1 MPAHRVAKTFPCCIF
16 PAVRLLCVLSA
27 LFPALLPWTSAL
39 EAQVLPPAA
48 ALPADAFQRT
58 VRHAA
63 VIFDGTVTA
72 IQCEF
77 GKGKVPLSYRIS
89 FQVKQGVRGVR
100 SASTYTIR
108 EWAGLWAP
116 RQPPRYHI
124 GERALL
130 FLYPPSRSGL
140 TSTVGGRSGKLAV
153 VADAVH
159 GTTQVSL
166 PLDWIVSLGQ
176 PPPAASLQSARN
188 SASAKPSPTRVPVAW
203 LIQRITQAPAPSGGE

>member
-1 MPAHRVAKTFPCCIF
+1 MPAHRVAKTFPRCIF
-16 PAVRLLCVLSA
+16 PAIRFLCLLSA
-27 LFPALLPWTSAL
+27 LFTSTSAL
-39 EAQVLPPAA
+39 EAQILPLAS
-48 ALPADAFQRT
+48 ALPSDAFQRT
-58 VRHAA
+58 VQHAGL
-63 VIFDGTVTA
+63 IFDGTVTA

-77 GKGKVPLSYRIS
+77 GKGEVPLSYRIS

-116 RQPPRYHI
+116 RQPPRYRV
-124 GERALL
+124 GERSLL
-130 FLYPPSRSGL
+130 FLYPPSRTGL

-153 VADAVH
+153 VADAAH
-159 GTTQVSL
+159 ETQVSL
-166 PLDWIVSLGQ
+166 PLDWIASLGQ

>member
-1 MPAHRVAKTFPCCIF
+1 
-16 PAVRLLCVLSA
+16 VLSA

-48 ALPADAFQRT
+48 ALPADAFQRS
-58 VRHAA
+58 VRHAG

-159 GTTQVSL
+159 GTQVSL
-166 PLDWIVSLGQ
+166 PLDWIASLGQ
-176 PPPAASLQSARN
+176 APSLGSMKSAGH
-188 SASAKPSPTRVPVAW
+188 SVPEKPSSAQPTRVPVAW
-203 LIQRITQAPAPSGGE
+203 LIQRISQSSAPSGGE